1 MLLILIRYYFWFDLT
16 FWFTTVLVSV
26 QHVQAPGHLCMIK
39 LNAQKNV

>member
-16 FWFTTVLVSV
+16 FWFKAVLVSI
-26 QHVQAPGHLCMIK
+26 QHAQRSDHLCIIK